1 MSGVS
6 GTGRAPDGGM
16 DAAGRPGERR
26 ESAEATSRGERTRE
40 HAASVG
46 PAGATGDTDPTRRP
60 EAAGG
65 AADATSPETM
75 REQHITVPRTARYY
89 TLGRA
94 GPELGQVWFVCHGYG
109 QLAARFIRRFRGL
122 DNGRRLIVA
131 PEALSR
137 FYLGDHGGPHGPESR
152 VGATWMTR
160 EDRLREIDDY
170 VRYLDLLHDHVM
182 AGVDR
187 ASVRVV
193 VLGFSQGTAT
203 VARWVTLGRVRPD
216 ELILWAGG
224 FPPDLDLQRAAERLA
239 GVRVR
244 IVAGE
249 QDRLVTPRALEAEI
263 GRLRAHGL
271 EPELIRFDGG
281 HQLDPDTLG
290 RLADEG
296 GGGRPG

>member
-1 MSGVS
+1 DRAQLVAEHLPPGAADPGRGVHPGEPGAHPGHGRHARGHAGDRRLRDPLLPRQRAVADEPDRPSHGGGADRVHRRRHAGQHLVRGQAVGRGGGARGREGVAGCDRVPHPDPARVRMGGVS

-16 DAAGRPGERR
+16 DAAGRPGARR

-75 REQHITVPRTARYY
+75 REQHTTVPRTARYY

-137 FYLGDHGGPHGPESR
+137 FYVGDHGGPHGPESR

-182 AGVDR
+182 AGADR
-187 ASVRVV
+187 
-193 VLGFSQGTAT
+193 
-203 VARWVTLGRVRPD
+203 
-216 ELILWAGG
+216 
-224 FPPDLDLQRAAERLA
+224 
-239 GVRVR
+239 
-244 IVAGE
+244 
-249 QDRLVTPRALEAEI
+249 
-263 GRLRAHGL
+263 
-271 EPELIRFDGG
+271 
-281 HQLDPDTLG
+281 
-290 RLADEG
+290 
-296 GGGRPG
+296 